1 VTYQDPP
8 QRDDGVPEVAVQERR
23 RRISV
28 VWIIPIVAVAIG
40 GWLAYTT
47 IAEKGPTVTIDFKTA
62 EGLEAGKTKVKFKD
76 VDIGQVESVAFNS
89 DLSGVVVTANLSKD
103 VEGHLT
109 DSTRFWV
116 VRPRLGAGGVSGLG
130 TLVSGAYV
138 AMDPGG
144 EGKATRKFVGLEVP
158 PLVHGD
164 IRGRR
169 FDLKSENLG
178 TFSYGAPIYYRGFKA
193 GQVLGFELEPDKK
206 SVAVHIFIDEAYA
219 DLVYEHS
226 RFWNV
231 SGFRVS
237 IDANGMELRT
247 ESLEAV
253 LQGGIAFD
261 TPGTLEAG
269 EPAKEGAEFTLYSDE
284 QAVKDAS
291 YVRKER
297 VIAFFDGSVRG
308 LSVDAPVEFRGIKV
322 GRVLDIKIEFD
333 REEKVFRIPVLMELE
348 AGRVTVIGKRF
359 DDPKEAIKA
368 LIEMGLRARLETGS
382 LLTGQL
388 FVSLDLHPKMP
399 AKLVGADPRYPEIP
413 TIPSTMQEITS
424 SVTGVLDRVAA
435 LPLEDLVAELRG
447 TVSKADQL
455 LSSSEARDTLT
466 NLSSTLAS
474 AEALMRT
481 LDTEIGPLVTSLRA
495 TSEAAGQAMDQ
506 AKTTLASAEG
516 LTGDKSQLRHDLNT
530 VLEELTRMARSFRVL
545 ADYLEAHPDALIR
558 GKAGAN
564 SQ

>member
-1 VTYQDPP
+1 MSYQNPP
-8 QRDDGVPEVAVQERR
+8 QPDDGIPDVAVQQRR
-23 RRISV
+23 RRISF

-40 GWLAYTT
+40 GWLAYSTISEQGPTIT
-47 IAEKGPTVTIDFKTA
+47 IAFSTA

-76 VDIGQVESVAFNS
+76 VDIGQVESIAFNS
-89 DLSGVVVTANLSKD
+89 DLSGVVVTASLSKE

-138 AMDPGG
+138 AMDPGDK
-144 EGKATRKFVGLEVP
+144 GKATRTFVGLEVP
-158 PLVHGD
+158 PLIYGD
-164 IRGRR
+164 VRGKR
-169 FDLKSENLG
+169 FDLKSDDLG
-178 TFSYGAPIYYRGFKA
+178 SFSYGAPIYYHGFKA
-193 GQVLGFELEPDKK
+193 GQVLGYELEPDKK
-206 SVAVHIFIDEAYA
+206 SVVVHVFIDEAYA
-219 DLVYEHS
+219 DLVHEHS

-261 TPGTLEAG
+261 TPATLETGA
-269 EPAKEGAEFTLYSDE
+269 PAKEGTTFTLFGDE

-297 VIAFFDGSVRG
+297 VVAFFDGSVRG

-333 REEKVFRIPVLMELE
+333 RKEKAFRIPVLIELE
-348 AGRVTVIGKRF
+348 AGRITVIGRRF
-359 DDPKEAIKA
+359 DNPKDAIKA

-388 FVSLDLHPKMP
+388 FVSLDLHPKTP
-399 AKLVGADPRYPEIP
+399 VKLVGADPRYPEIP
-413 TIPSTMQEITS
+413 TLPSTMQEITA

-435 LPLEDLVAELRG
+435 LPLEDLVSELRG

-481 LDTEIGPLVTSLRA
+481 LDTEVGPLVSSLRA
-495 TSEAAGQAMDQ
+495 TSDAAGQAMDQ
-506 AKTTLASAEG
+506 AKTTLASAES
-516 LTGDKSQLRHDLNT
+516 LTGNKSQLRHDLNNL
-530 VLEELTRMARSFRVL
+530 LEELTRMARSFRVL
-545 ADYLEAHPDALIR
+545 ADYLETHPDALIR

>member
-1 VTYQDPP
+1 VSYQNPP
-8 QRDDGVPEVAVQERR
+8 QPDDGISDVAVQQRR
-23 RRISV
+23 RRISF

-47 IAEKGPTVTIDFKTA
+47 IAEKGPTITISFKTA

-76 VDIGQVESVAFNS
+76 VDIGQVESVTFKP
-89 DLSGVVVTANLSKD
+89 DLSGVVVTANLSKE

-109 DSTRFWV
+109 DSTHFWV

-138 AMDPGG
+138 AMDPG
-144 EGKATRKFVGLEVP
+144 EKGKATRSFVGLEIP
-158 PLVHGD
+158 PLVYGD
-164 IRGRR
+164 VRGKR
-169 FDLKSENLG
+169 FDLKAEKLG

-193 GQVLGFELEPDKK
+193 GQVLGFELEPDKR
-206 SVAVHIFIDEAYA
+206 SVLVHIFIDESYA

-237 IDANGMELRT
+237 IDADGMELRT

-261 TPGTLEAG
+261 TPTTLETG
-269 EPAKEGAEFTLYSDE
+269 ELAKEGTTFALYSDE

-297 VIAFFDGSVRG
+297 VIAYFDGSVRG

-322 GRVLDIKIEFD
+322 GRVLDVKIEFD
-333 REEKVFRIPVLMELE
+333 RKEKAFRIPVLMELE

-368 LIEMGLRARLETGS
+368 LIDMGLRARLETGS

-388 FVSLDLHPKMP
+388 FVSLDLHPKTP
-399 AKLVGADPRYPEIP
+399 VKLVGAEPRYPEIP

-424 SVTGVLDRVAA
+424 SVTGVLDRIAA
-435 LPLEDLVAELRG
+435 LPLEDLVSELRG

-455 LSSSEARDTLT
+455 LSSSETRDTLT

-474 AEALMRT
+474 AEALMQT
-481 LDTEIGPLVTSLRA
+481 MDQEVGPLVSSLRA

-506 AKTTLASAEG
+506 AKATLASAES
-516 LTGDKSQLRHDLNT
+516 LTGNKSQLRHDLNT
-530 VLEELTRMARSFRVL
+530 LLEELTRMARSFRVL
-545 ADYLEAHPDALIR
+545 ADYLETHPDALIR